1 MDNENLQTIAEIGKI
16 SPGAKFV
23 FINTLTLMFHYV
35 KEIGDSSIEYWLKNN
50 EDLVLMANFEPVLRL
65 SIQVSLKT

>member
-1 MDNENLQTIAEIGKI
+1 MSRAAFG
-16 SPGAKFV
+16 SG
-23 FINTLTLMFHYV
+23 LTLMFHYV